1 MDKAVTL
8 KQMEK
13 TKLVAVVRTR
23 TTEQALRTAEAIIV
37 AGLTNIEITYTVP
50 RAGEVLREL
59 SFLGDRATIGAG
71 TVLTRE
77 QGEDALAAGARFLV
91 SPILE
96 AGLAP
101 LCREAGAVCVLG
113 GLTPTEVVG
122 ARRAGAD
129 VVKVFPVDMVGVPRY
144 IKALQGPLPDTPL
157 LVSGGVG
164 FDNFQ

>member
-1 MDKAVTL
+1 MNKAVTL

-23 TTEQALRTAEAIIV
+23 TTEQALRPAEAIIV
-37 AGLTNIEITYTVP
+37 AGLTNIEIPYTVP

-101 LCREAGAVCVLG
+101 LCREAGG
-113 GLTPTEVVG
+113 
-122 ARRAGAD
+122 
-129 VVKVFPVDMVGVPRY
+129 
-144 IKALQGPLPDTPL
+144 
-157 LVSGGVG
+157 GGV
-164 FDNFQ
+164 